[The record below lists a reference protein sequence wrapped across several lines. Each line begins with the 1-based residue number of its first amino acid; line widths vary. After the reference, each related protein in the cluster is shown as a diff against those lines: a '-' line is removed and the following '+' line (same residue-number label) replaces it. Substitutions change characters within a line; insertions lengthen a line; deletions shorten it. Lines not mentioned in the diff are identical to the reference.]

1 MKIEAS
7 FLDILIWVVADQA
20 RHLPRDYRCWY
31 HGEAG
36 DGDDDGLRV
45 GADLDRDDFDFDDSL
60 QESE

>member
-1 MKIEAS
+1 MKPV
-7 FLDILIWVVADQA
+7 FLISLSGLLLI
-20 RHLPRDYRCWY
+20 RRDTCPGIIGA
-31 HGEAG
+31 GEAG